1 MPEQPTA
8 PANATEKA
16 LSADPA
22 PLGLMAFAFT
32 TFMLSFVNAGIIPA
46 AGGLDVVIPLALVW
60 GGIAQLIC
68 GSFEMRRGNTFG
80 FTAFSSYGAF
90 WMFVSLMLIFNN
102 LHVIAITDYAFGFSL
117 ILWGVFSL
125 LMWFY
130 AMQANLTLNLTFLF
144 LWLALFCL
152 GIGDM
157 SGNGGFNLVGGYLG
171 IASGFFA
178 MYTGFAIIMNSAKPG
193 RIPVGPAL
201 GKK

>member
-1 MPEQPTA
+1 MSVQENKQPS
-8 PANATEKA
+8 ATEKA

-32 TFMLSFVNAGIIPA
+32 TFLLSFVNAGIIPA

-60 GGIAQLIC
+60 GGIAQLMC
-68 GSFEMRRGNTFG
+68 GAFEMRRGNTFG

-102 LHVIAITDYAFGFSL
+102 LGVIAITDLAFGFSL

-125 LMWFY
+125 LMWLY

-144 LWLALFCL
+144 LWLALFFL
-152 GIGDM
+152 GSGDM
-157 SGNGGFNLVGGYLG
+157 SGIGSLNVIGGYLG
-171 IASGFFA
+171 IGAGFFA

-193 RIPVGPAL
+193 RIPVGPGM